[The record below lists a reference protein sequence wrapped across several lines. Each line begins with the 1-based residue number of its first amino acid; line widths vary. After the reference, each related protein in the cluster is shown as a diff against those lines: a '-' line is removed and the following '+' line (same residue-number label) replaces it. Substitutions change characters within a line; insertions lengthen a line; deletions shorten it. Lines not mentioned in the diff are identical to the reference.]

1 MISRNGAI
9 LLGRNVAC
17 DAFAERKVRIVTH
30 AHSDHML
37 GLEESLRYSNVYA
50 TPATAEL
57 IRLFKGKEVNAL
69 DYGKEMEVENEKFK
83 LFDAGHIIRSA
94 QVLLVDESGKKWV
107 YTGDFRIER
116 AKAIESDVL
125 IMEATYGNPSNI
137 RDFNV
142 QDEFIRLVDALT
154 RSFDAIHIFG
164 YHGKLQEIAEVLRDY
179 ELYMDPSVYR
189 VAKICEKHGM
199 KFGNY
204 RLKGNEK
211 KGIFLHHMRLA
222 KRIKEGAKVYLTG
235 WEFEKPIRKL
245 SEKEFVVAF
254 SDHSDF
260 NGLLKYVELSD
271 PEIVITDNYRVGD
284 AVSLARE
291 IRKRFGIK
299 AIAMP

>member
-69 DYGKEMEVENEKFK
+69 DYGKEMKVENEKFK
-83 LFDAGHIIRSA
+83 LFDAGHIIGSA
-94 QVLLVDESGKKWV
+94 QVLLVDENGKRWV

-116 AKAIESDVL
+116 AKAIKSDVL
-125 IMEATYGNPSNI
+125 IMEATYGNPSNT
-137 RDFNV
+137 RDFDV
-142 QDEFIRLVDALT
+142 QDEFIKLVDVLT
-154 RSFDAIHIFG
+154 RSFNAIHIFG
-164 YHGKLQEIAEVLRDY
+164 YHGKLQEIAEVLKDY

-189 VAKICEKHGM
+189 VAKICEKYGM
-199 KFGNY
+199 KFGSY

-284 AVSLARE
+284 ATSLARE

-299 AIAMP
+299 AIPMP